1 MRDEAPKPR
10 FSRREMVLL
19 TILFSATFVVATGIQ
34 MGNALFPALS
44 RLLDVPVSTV
54 TLLVS
59 VWAFTGL
66 LAPLF
71 GPPSDRHGHGTFV
84 LIGLASF
91 ILGNLLCAF
100 APGFT
105 LLLAFQVFVGLGY
118 AIFNF
123 SASAVVGDLF
133 AYEVRARAMSF
144 VRVAV
149 SVTALVGVPAAAGL
163 AGWATARA
171 SFGAVGGLG
180 LLVLL
185 FAWRVLPR
193 SPQRGGQTPPAEVK
207 ATLWRAVQEVTRQR
221 SALAGLFTLAVWA
234 MIPTGVFVYLA
245 AWLEQT
251 FGLGEAQVGLAF
263 ALIGVGGLAGNAL
276 TAAWADR
283 LGKKRSAL
291 LGLVIVSLAAML
303 LPHLGA
309 LAAALA
315 CITLLAVAL
324 EFSTAAF
331 GTLMTELAPSSR
343 GTLLS
348 LVSLAIG
355 IGTGV
360 APLMLRPLWE
370 HGGYGLVTLGL
381 GVVGLV
387 LAIVVGSLIAEP
399 QAPAPDPAAYAG
411 EAHDGA

>member
-19 TILFSATFVVATGIQ
+19 TILFSATLVVATGIQ

-71 GPPSDRHGHGTFV
+71 GPPSDRYGHGTFV

-105 LLLAFQVFVGLGY
+105 FLLAFQVLVGLGY

-133 AYEVRARAMSF
+133 AYEVRARAMSL
-144 VRVAV
+144 VRIAV
-149 SVTALVGVPAAAGL
+149 SVTALFGVPAAAAL

-180 LLVLL
+180 LIVLL
-185 FAWRVLPR
+185 FAWRILPR
-193 SPQRGGQTPPAEVK
+193 SPQRGGHALPVEAHATRWQSVREVS
-207 ATLWRAVQEVTRQR
+207 RQR
-221 SALAGLFTLAVWA
+221 SALVGLFTLAVWA

-251 FGLGEAQVGLAF
+251 FRLGEAQVGLAF
-263 ALIGVGGLAGNAL
+263 ALVGVGGLIGNGL

-283 LGKKRSAL
+283 VGKKRSAL
-291 LGLVIVSLAAML
+291 LGLVILSVAAML
-303 LPHLGA
+303 LPHLA
-309 LAAALA
+309 ILVAALA

-348 LVSLAIG
+348 LASLAIG
-355 IGTGV
+355 VGTGV

-370 HGGYGLVTLGL
+370 RGGYGLVTLGL
-381 GVVGLV
+381 GAVGLI
-387 LAIVVGSLIAEP
+387 LAIVAGILIAEP
-399 QAPAPDPAAYAG
+399 QAPAPGPAAYAG
-411 EAHDGA
+411 EASDSA

>member
-1 MRDEAPKPR
+1 MKEEVSKSR

-44 RLLDVPVSTV
+44 RLLDVPLGTV

-71 GPPSDRHGHGTFV
+71 GPPSDRYGHGTFV
-84 LIGLASF
+84 LIGLGSF
-91 ILGNLLCAF
+91 VLGNLLCAF

-133 AYEVRARAMSF
+133 AYEVRARAMGI
-144 VRVAV
+144 VRIAV
-149 SVTALVGVPAAAGL
+149 SVTALVGVPVAAAL

-171 SFGAVGGLG
+171 SFGAVAGLG
-180 LLVLL
+180 LAVLL
-185 FAWRVLPR
+185 LAWLWLPR
-193 SPQRGGQTPPAEVK
+193 SPQQSGQTPSTK
-207 ATLWRAVQEVTRQR
+207 AKVNLWRSVQEVARQR
-221 SALAGLFTLAVWA
+221 PALVGLFTFAVWA

-251 FGLGEAQVGLAF
+251 FKLSEAHVGLAF
-263 ALIGVGGLAGNAL
+263 SLVGVGGLIGNAL

-291 LGLVIVSLAAML
+291 LGLVALSLAAML
-303 LPHLGA
+303 LPHLGV

-331 GTLMTELAPSSR
+331 GTLMTELAPSGR

-355 IGTGV
+355 VGTGV
-360 APLMLRPLWE
+360 APLVLRPLWE
-370 HGGYGLVTLGL
+370 RGGYGLVTLGL
-381 GVVGLV
+381 GIVGLV
-387 LAIVVGSLIAEP
+387 LAIVVGTLIAEP
-399 QAPAPDPAAYAG
+399 QAAAPDPAAYAG
-411 EAHDGA
+411 EASDGA

>member
-1 MRDEAPKPR
+1 MKEEVSKPR

-71 GPPSDRHGHGTFV
+71 GPPSDRYGHGTFV
-84 LIGLASF
+84 LIGLGSF

-118 AIFNF
+118 AIF
-123 SASAVVGDLF
+123 SVSTSAVVGDMF
-133 AYEVRARAMSF
+133 AYEVRARAMGI
-144 VRVAV
+144 VRIAV
-149 SVTALVGVPAAAGL
+149 SVTALVGVPVAAAL
-163 AGWATARA
+163 AGWATPRA

-185 FAWRVLPR
+185 FAWQVLPR
-193 SPQRGGQTPPAEVK
+193 SRQRGGQTPPAEVK
-207 ATLWRAVQEVTRQR
+207 ATLWRSVQEVTRQR

-251 FGLGEAQVGLAF
+251 FRLGEAQVGLAL
-263 ALIGVGGLAGNAL
+263 ALIGVGGVADNAL

-291 LGLVIVSLAAML
+291 LGLVALSVAAML
-303 LPHLGA
+303 LPHLVV
-309 LAAALA
+309 LVAALA

-370 HGGYGLVTLGL
+370 RGGYGLVTLAL

-387 LAIVVGSLIAEP
+387 LAIVVGRLIAEP
-399 QAPAPDPAAYAG
+399 QAPAPNQAAYAR
-411 EAHDGA
+411 EAGDST